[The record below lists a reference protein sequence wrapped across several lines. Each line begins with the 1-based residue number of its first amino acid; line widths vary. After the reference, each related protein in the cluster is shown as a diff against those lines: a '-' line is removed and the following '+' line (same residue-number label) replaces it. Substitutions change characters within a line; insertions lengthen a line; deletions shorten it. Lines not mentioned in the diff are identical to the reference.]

1 MYLLSIRALF
11 NECFMILERCYIF
24 LWFVFVVVEEESRIL

>member
-11 NECFMILERCYIF
+11 DECYLILERCVIL
-24 LWFVFVVVEEESRIL
+24 LWFVCVVVEEESRIL